1 MNAELLPVEFRPLAG
16 ASVQT
21 VNARDLHAF
30 LEVGKHFASWIA
42 ERILQFRFEQGRDFE
57 VFPEIGKNPSG
68 SGRPAKEYVLT
79 LDMAKELAMVERTD
93 KGKEARAYFIEC
105 ERRLR
110 ERLAEQPPMEVL
122 INDPSWL
129 RQSLITY
136 TEKVIALEATVA
148 VQAPKV
154 EALERLSGAEGD
166 LCVRE
171 AAKVLK
177 ESPKRFVAYLIEHK
191 WVYRH
196 ASRGSL
202 VGYQDRVHA
211 GYLTHRV
218 MTYTDNDGHEQARQQ
233 VLVTPKGLAKLAQLL
248 GKKAA

>member
-1 MNAELLPVEFRPLAG
+1 MNKGMISIESKFLNGRE
-16 ASVQT
+16 QYM

-30 LEVGKHFASWIA
+30 LAVGKTFGAWIA
-42 ERILQFRFEQGRDFE
+42 ERILQFRFEEGRDFE
-57 VFPEIGKNPSG
+57 VFSEIGKNPLG
-68 SGRPAKEYVLT
+68 GRPTKEYGLT
-79 LDMAKELAMVERTD
+79 MDMAKELAMVERTD

-105 ERRLR
+105 ERHLR

-122 INDPSWL
+122 INDPAWL

-136 TEKVIALEATVA
+136 TEKVITLEATVA
-148 VQAPKV
+148 VLAPKV
-154 EALERLSGAEGD
+154 EALERLSAAEGD

-196 ASRGSL
+196 AARGSL
-202 VGYQDRVHA
+202 VGYQDRVHS

-218 MTYTDNDGHEQARQQ
+218 MTYTDNDGNEQARQQ
-233 VLVTPKGLAKLAQLL
+233 VLLTPKGLAKLAQLL
-248 GKKAA
+248 GTKAA